1 LSASTGGVRE
11 VREHPAGELR
21 VVLPAVPDP
30 GQLRDSAQRLL
41 DRLESHDTL
50 TPDDVDP
57 ASASHDLDRPAKAV
71 DAALTEPSALATA
84 RPFIAGAPALD
95 VVAKRAPNH
104 SSSGAYLGE
113 RRRRRPALRSG
124 RHRSLPVRLRVP
136 RPPDQLAEPRSTR
149 TLTANEEVVWTGT

>member
-1 LSASTGGVRE
+1 MPSASSGCSPTSALSASTGGVRE

-41 DRLESHDTL
+41 ERLESHDTL

-71 DAALTEPSALATA
+71 DAALTEPSALAT
-84 RPFIAGAPALD
+84 
-95 VVAKRAPNH
+95 
-104 SSSGAYLGE
+104 
-113 RRRRRPALRSG
+113 
-124 RHRSLPVRLRVP
+124 
-136 RPPDQLAEPRSTR
+136 T
-149 TLTANEEVVWTGT
+149 

>member
-1 LSASTGGVRE
+1 
-11 VREHPAGELR
+11 

-71 DAALTEPSALATA
+71 AAALT
-84 RPFIAGAPALD
+84 
-95 VVAKRAPNH
+95 
-104 SSSGAYLGE
+104 
-113 RRRRRPALRSG
+113 
-124 RHRSLPVRLRVP
+124 
-136 RPPDQLAEPRSTR
+136 
-149 TLTANEEVVWTGT
+149 